1 MRAVGID
8 IGGTSIKAVALD
20 ENDRIVQQAETPT
33 PTRHPFNAVQAVE
46 TLLQQFC
53 IHGTV
58 PVGIACAGEVDSA
71 SGVISADNLGWYK
84 VPFADLLRQH
94 IHLPFVLF
102 QDASAAM
109 EAEIRCGALKNVENG
124 VYLCLG
130 TGIGGDVLMGG
141 KALRKLRSTSS
152 EIGHMIIHAG
162 GLPCP
167 CGNYGCFE
175 QYASATALVRMGGG
189 TLSAKEIASRAQA
202 GDASCLRIWKRYIEE
217 LCTGL
222 MNCLVLYAPDVFCLG
237 GGISA
242 AGDFLLSSVRQQMET
257 YSYFCDY
264 FANVR
269 FRTACF
275 SKEAGALGAAL
286 LAASM
291 QNGLYPKEQTKK
303 NPEVE

>member
-1 MRAVGID
+1 MHSVGID
-8 IGGTSIKAVALD
+8 IGGTSIKAVVVD
-20 ENDRIVQQAETPT
+20 EDSRIVQRAETPT
-33 PTRHPFNAVQAVE
+33 PARHPFHTVQAVE
-46 TLLQQFC
+46 ALLHQFC
-53 IHGTV
+53 ISEAV
-58 PVGIACAGEVDSA
+58 PIGIACAGEVDSA
-71 SGVISADNLGWYK
+71 SGIISADNLGWDK
-84 VPFADLLRQH
+84 VPFANLLRQRVH
-94 IHLPFVLF
+94 SPFILL

-152 EIGHMIIHAG
+152 EIGHMIIHAD

-167 CGNYGCFE
+167 CGNHGCFE
-175 QYASATALVRMGGG
+175 QYASATALARMGGG
-189 TLSAKEIASRAQA
+189 TLSAKEIVSLAQG

-237 GGISA
+237 GGISV
-242 AGDFLLSSVRQQMET
+242 AGDFLLSSVHRQMENFA
-257 YSYFCDY
+257 YFRNY
-264 FANVR
+264 FENVQ
-269 FRTACF
+269 FRTARF

-286 LAASM
+286 LAA
-291 QNGLYPKEQTKK
+291 NA
-303 NPEVE
+303 